1 MQERPEPDAGGSVR
15 EASMAN
21 IVYGAAT
28 SHTPML
34 NVAAEE
40 WPLFEELDR
49 QRPHLFKDGRQATY
63 EELLALAPPSLQAEL
78 APNTMARRHG
88 EAMAALAL
96 LQQELAT
103 AALDAVVVIGDDQK
117 EIYHDDLMPSVLV
130 YRGET
135 IANVSN
141 RTRKLAPGWGKRPA
155 WAQRASARYYEDA
168 ETRHYPV
175 HAGLATHLIAVLID
189 REFDIAT
196 ANALPDGEGEGHAFA
211 FVHRR
216 IMNGAPIPIVP
227 VFLNTYYPPN
237 QPSPRRC
244 YRLGQVVREAVES
257 YPEPLRIGVVASG
270 GLSHFTVDEALDG
283 EVIRALRDKD
293 ARALEELPRDKLNSG
308 SSEIRNW
315 ICAAGALE
323 HLNLRWV
330 RYFPGYRTPAGTG
343 TGLCFAS
350 WS

>member
-1 MQERPEPDAGGSVR
+1 
-15 EASMAN
+15 MAN

-141 RTRKLAPGWGKRPA
+141 RTRKSAPGWGKRPA

-189 REFDIAT
+189 REFDIAS

-216 IMNGAPIPIVP
+216 IMNGAPIPVVP

>member
-1 MQERPEPDAGGSVR
+1 MQERPKPGEGGYVSD
-15 EASMAN
+15 ASMAS
-21 IVYGAAT
+21 IVFGAGT

-49 QRPHLFKDGRQATY
+49 QRPLFKDGRQATY
-63 EELLALAPPSLQAEL
+63 DELLALAPSSLGAEL
-78 APNTMARRHG
+78 APSTMAKRHG
-88 EAMAALAL
+88 QAMTALAL
-96 LQQELAT
+96 LQQELTA
-103 AALDAVVVIGDDQK
+103 AALDVVIIIGDDQK
-117 EIYHDDLMPSVLV
+117 EIYHDELMPSVLV
-130 YRGET
+130 YRGAT
-135 IANVSN
+135 IPNVPN
-141 RTRKLAPGWGKRPA
+141 RARKPAPGLGSRPG
-155 WAQRASARYYEDA
+155 WILRASARYYEDA
-168 ETRHYPV
+168 DTRHYPV
-175 HAGLATHLIAVLID
+175 HAGLATHLIAALID
-189 REFDIAT
+189 REFDVAS

-216 IMNGAPIPIVP
+216 IMNGADIPVVP

-237 QPSPRRC
+237 QPTPRRC
-244 YRLGQVVREAVES
+244 YRLGRAIREAVES

-270 GLSHFTVDEALDG
+270 GLSHFVVDEALDG
-283 EVIRALRDKD
+283 ELIRALRDKD
-293 ARALEELPRDKLNSG
+293 ATALEELPRDKLDSG

-330 RYFPGYRTPAGTG
+330 RYCPGYRTGAGTG